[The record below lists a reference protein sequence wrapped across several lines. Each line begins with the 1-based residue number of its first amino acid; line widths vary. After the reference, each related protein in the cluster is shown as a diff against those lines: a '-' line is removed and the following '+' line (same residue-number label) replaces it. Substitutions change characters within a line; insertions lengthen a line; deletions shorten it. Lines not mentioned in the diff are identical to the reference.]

1 MDLKEIYKESLS
13 NDYEK
18 LWDLLFT
25 GHSFICFTFGS
36 DFPLSISVSWSGYN
50 PKPDVLYVKEG
61 SLSPSDFSKS
71 FGEENI
77 KEKFLKYCDDNDLVY
92 LLPKAKTASEIADL
106 FLQQNPNFINNALS
120 EYKSDMEKLKG

>member
-18 LWDLLFT
+18 LCDLLLT

-36 DFPLSISVSWSGYN
+36 DFLLSVTVSWCGYN
-50 PKPDVLYVKEG
+50 PKPDTLYIKENAFKTC
-61 SLSPSDFSKS
+61 FSKS

-77 KEKFLKYCDDNDLVY
+77 KEKFLKYCDDSDLVY
-92 LLPKAKTASEIADL
+92 LLPKAKTASELADL

-120 EYKSDMEKLKG
+120 EYKADMDKLKE